1 MKSHNQE
8 KAKKEVL
15 EFIKKNK
22 ALYSRRISTYK
33 KEELMNAFYC
43 RELFFNCER
52 AIKRMEI
59 NSMEFDNKKLS
70 DSQKRTLR
78 NKFMQNDSNKEK
90 LKTLSTR
97 IENLDILKQDNV
109 DLIIWKQNPRQAV
122 QKLTFERIFNE
133 SRNAHPSIKEHM
145 RFLEACHACFPF
157 TPNDYPN
164 ARSAN
169 PELSS
174 VFNKINHLTS
184 QIIPDNYPYSTE
196 MASLSNLWITIDLR
210 YSDYILSSQIAGIIK
225 LERQSYPK
233 QVQNDIDN
241 WLSFETIK
249 RKLLTLDT
257 FVIIDALILSAAK
270 GVILKNTEIN
280 NSLNSSGTELRNI
293 KNAIDYFMDILSD
306 ELDNNEFTP
315 H

>member
-1 MKSHNQE
+1 MMNPVPWLQMT
-8 KAKKEVL
+8 
-15 EFIKKNK
+15 NM
-22 ALYSRRISTYK
+22 ISYQG
-33 KEELMNAFYC
+33 LV
-43 RELFFNCER
+43 
-52 AIKRMEI
+52 
-59 NSMEFDNKKLS
+59 
-70 DSQKRTLR
+70 RT
-78 NKFMQNDSNKEK
+78 
-90 LKTLSTR
+90 
-97 IENLDILKQDNV
+97 
-109 DLIIWKQNPRQAV
+109 
-122 QKLTFERIFNE
+122 
-133 SRNAHPSIKEHM
+133 
-145 RFLEACHACFPF
+145 FP
-157 TPNDYPN
+157 
-164 ARSAN
+164 
-169 PELSS
+169 
-174 VFNKINHLTS
+174 
-184 QIIPDNYPYSTE
+184 
-196 MASLSNLWITIDLR
+196 NLWITIDLR

>member
-1 MKSHNQE
+1 
-8 KAKKEVL
+8 
-15 EFIKKNK
+15 
-22 ALYSRRISTYK
+22 
-33 KEELMNAFYC
+33 
-43 RELFFNCER
+43 
-52 AIKRMEI
+52 
-59 NSMEFDNKKLS
+59 
-70 DSQKRTLR
+70 
-78 NKFMQNDSNKEK
+78 
-90 LKTLSTR
+90 
-97 IENLDILKQDNV
+97 
-109 DLIIWKQNPRQAV
+109 
-122 QKLTFERIFNE
+122 
-133 SRNAHPSIKEHM
+133 
-145 RFLEACHACFPF
+145 
-157 TPNDYPN
+157 
-164 ARSAN
+164 
-169 PELSS
+169 
-174 VFNKINHLTS
+174 
-184 QIIPDNYPYSTE
+184 

-210 YSDYILSSQIAGIIK
+210 YSDYILSSQIAGLIK

>member
-1 MKSHNQE
+1 MTNM
-8 KAKKEVL
+8 
-15 EFIKKNK
+15 
-22 ALYSRRISTYK
+22 ISYQG
-33 KEELMNAFYC
+33 LV
-43 RELFFNCER
+43 
-52 AIKRMEI
+52 
-59 NSMEFDNKKLS
+59 
-70 DSQKRTLR
+70 RT
-78 NKFMQNDSNKEK
+78 
-90 LKTLSTR
+90 
-97 IENLDILKQDNV
+97 
-109 DLIIWKQNPRQAV
+109 
-122 QKLTFERIFNE
+122 
-133 SRNAHPSIKEHM
+133 
-145 RFLEACHACFPF
+145 FP
-157 TPNDYPN
+157 
-164 ARSAN
+164 
-169 PELSS
+169 
-174 VFNKINHLTS
+174 
-184 QIIPDNYPYSTE
+184 
-196 MASLSNLWITIDLR
+196 NLWITIDLR